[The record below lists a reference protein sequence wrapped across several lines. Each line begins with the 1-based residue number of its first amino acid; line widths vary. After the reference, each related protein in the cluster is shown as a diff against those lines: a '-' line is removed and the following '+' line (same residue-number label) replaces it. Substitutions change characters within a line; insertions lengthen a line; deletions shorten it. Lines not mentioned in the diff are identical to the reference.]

1 LLKTRHEPAA
11 LAPAVFTAVRE
22 LGPRVR
28 MLGAQP
34 MNDVFRLSL
43 IDQEYQSDLI
53 GSFAALALV
62 LASAGVYGLLNYRVA
77 RRRREMAI
85 RMALG
90 ATRRDVAR
98 LVLRRSAALVVPGLA
113 AGIAIALASTHVL
126 RSMLF
131 GISTTDPVTFMLVPA
146 LFIVVAAMATLAP
159 ARRAASADVAVVLRE
174 E

>member
-1 LLKTRHEPAA
+1 MKTRQESST
-11 LAPAVFTAVRE
+11 LAPAVFTALRE

-28 MLGAQP
+28 TLGAQR
-34 MNDVFRLSL
+34 MEDVFRLSL

-62 LASAGVYGLLNYRVA
+62 LASAGIYGLLTYRVA

-90 ATRRDVAR
+90 ATRLDVAQM
-98 LVLRRSAALVVPGLA
+98 VLRRSAALVLPGLA
-113 AGIAIALASTHVL
+113 LGVAAALATTRVL
-126 RSMLF
+126 SSLLF
-131 GISTTDPVTFMLVPA
+131 GISTTDPLTFMLVPV
-146 LFIVVAAMATLAP
+146 LFIVVAALATLAP
-159 ARRAASADVAVVLRE
+159 TRRAVSGDVAVTLRE